1 MRPLRVLIL
10 VSSFAI
16 EEPLGG
22 VARFVV
28 ELSRAFD
35 RTRVTPIL
43 GALWDYHTEA
53 DQRWLHRLRDEGFQ
67 AFVGAGWDEQAP
79 YRSCVA
85 ALRGLWRQAPRP
97 VDIIHSHG
105 EFNDLAALAL
115 RRHLGAQALVRT
127 VHNEFE
133 WAKRP
138 LFGRLFPNLLYPFT
152 FDAELGVA
160 QQVVE
165 NLDRRPLVRLRQRR
179 ATRIYNALNIERF
192 ARSDVDRVRKRQSLS
207 LPVDATVVGT
217 VGRLAPQK
225 GYHVLLDA
233 VPHVLQAAPN
243 TVFLI
248 VGTGRL
254 AEPLQAQA
262 RALGIAERVFFT
274 GPRSDVEELY
284 AVMDCFVSS
293 SLWEGLPTVVMESM
307 AAGVPVVATAVGGSV
322 ELVKDG
328 ETGLLAPPGDARALA
343 HGILRLLCEPE
354 LAGAL
359 AGRAATLVRERF
371 SITAVARQ
379 QTDVYYELL
388 GKSNVARFSLLI

>member
-1 MRPLRVLIL
+1 MQPLRVLIL

-16 EEPLGG
+16 EGPLGG

-28 ELSRAFD
+28 ELSRALD
-35 RTRVTPIL
+35 RRRVMPIL

-53 DQRWLHRLRDEGFQ
+53 DQRWLHRLHDEGFQ
-67 AFVGAGWDEQAP
+67 AFVGAGWDERAP
-79 YRSCVA
+79 YHSCVE

-115 RRHLGAQALVRT
+115 RRPLRARAVVRT

-138 LFGRLFPNLLYPFT
+138 IFGKFFPNLLYPFT
-152 FDAELGVA
+152 FDAEWGVA

-165 NLDRRPLVRLRQRR
+165 NLERRPLAQLLQRR
-179 ATRIYNALNIERF
+179 STRVYNALNLERF
-192 ARSDVDRVRKRQSLS
+192 RGNPVDRVRKRQSLG
-207 LPVDATVVGT
+207 LPVNAIVVGT

-225 GYHVLLDA
+225 GYHLLLA
-233 VPHVLQAAPN
+233 AIPHVLKAAPD

-248 VGTGRL
+248 VGAGPL

-262 RALGIAERVFFT
+262 QALGIADRVIFT

-284 AVMDCFVSS
+284 AVMDYFVCS

-307 AAGVPVVATAVGGSV
+307 AAGVPVVATGVAGNT
-322 ELVKDG
+322 ELVTHE
-328 ETGLLAPPGDARALA
+328 ETGVLVPPGDVAALA
-343 HGILRLLCEPE
+343 AGILRVVQQP
-354 LAGAL
+354 AL
-359 AGRAATLVRERF
+359 ARQFAVQAANVVRNRF
-371 SITAVARQ
+371 SITAVAAQ
-379 QTDVYYELL
+379 QADLYERLL
-388 GKSNVARFSLLI
+388 AR